1 MGWNDLETL
10 CADSN
15 GSAMSFSFCHLLC
28 NYLEDSRRSINLLTE
43 ILIKGENSREGRAMQ
58 NIELLKKNVSGVDGS
73 FLIKDGEIVECD
85 FEEEKVHFLP
95 SSLSYLAETS
105 TKYDRE
111 LKKLSVV
118 ADSHCMIFFYDKYI
132 LGIVASDETNFPL
145 LDMVSHK
152 LLYTIDVS
160 PEKAEEVIDEV
171 LQRMDTFIK

>member
-1 MGWNDLETL
+1 MP
-10 CADSN
+10 
-15 GSAMSFSFCHLLC
+15 FCYLLRD
-28 NYLEDSRRSINLLTE
+28 YLENSRHSTDLLTE
-43 ILIKGENSREGRAMQ
+43 ILIRGENNRERRAMQ
-58 NIELLKKNVSGVDGS
+58 NIKLLKKNVSGVERS

-118 ADSHCMIFFYDKYI
+118 ADSYCIIFFYDKYI

-145 LDMVSHK
+145 LDMVSNK

-160 PEKAEEVIDEV
+160 PEKIEEVIDEAIDEV